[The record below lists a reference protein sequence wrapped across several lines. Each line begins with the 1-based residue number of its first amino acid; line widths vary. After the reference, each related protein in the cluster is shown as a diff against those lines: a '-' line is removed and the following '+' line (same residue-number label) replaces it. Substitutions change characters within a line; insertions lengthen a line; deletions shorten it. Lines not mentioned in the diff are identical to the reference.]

1 MLSFSKKRTSGLLRA
16 LAKLK
21 EASKTGNFDVEL
33 STENLGI
40 DETEIIHTINTIIS
54 NYKNSTAYDLMKY
67 QLANKAMH
75 VALWDMDVV
84 NGDPINPNNT
94 FTWSPEF
101 RQMLGF
107 TDERDFPNLLS
118 SWSDRIHPEDKERTI
133 NHFAEHLL
141 DRTGQ
146 TPYDIKNR
154 LQMKDGTYRYFHAF
168 GDTMRD
174 DKGYAVK
181 VAGAVTS
188 ILLGITLGLLK
199 LPLLSMPISMVLA
212 FINIIADANETV
224 DMLSTFIYTRQIHLV
239 LNRETLADVEYPDLP
254 VYIDVN
260 HAIMIILINLV
271 VVIIFFL
278 ISNLKNTL
286 EK

>member
-1 MLSFSKKRTSGLLRA
+1 MATRYIKSIFIKQTLSYFKNPGFIATPVMFLTMTALFQWLLVGEDDTANFANVFSIIFVAMSMVGTATALIMEDKMTSNLRFMSMAGVKPWQYLLGTGLS
-16 LAKLK
+16 LA
-21 EASKTGNFDVEL
+21 
-33 STENLGI
+33 
-40 DETEIIHTINTIIS
+40 
-54 NYKNSTAYDLMKY
+54 
-67 QLANKAMH
+67 
-75 VALWDMDVV
+75 
-84 NGDPINPNNT
+84 
-94 FTWSPEF
+94 
-101 RQMLGF
+101 
-107 TDERDFPNLLS
+107 LS
-118 SWSDRIHPEDKERTI
+118 SFIVLILFALIGGFRGEDLAMF
-133 NHFAEHLL
+133 FA
-141 DRTGQ
+141 
-146 TPYDIKNR
+146 I
-154 LQMKDGTYRYFHAF
+154 
-168 GDTMRD
+168 TM
-174 DKGYAVK
+174 
-181 VAGAVTS
+181 AGAVTS